1 MTKIDPRLEE
11 ELAKLREQV
20 QEMQRKLDYLEK
32 NNWVKTYPPVST
44 KFGCPECGM
53 GADGKPTGYVCY
65 NPKCPT
71 RITF

>member
-1 MTKIDPRLEE
+1 MTKIDPRLAE

-32 NNWVKTYPPVST
+32 SDWTKTYPPVST
-44 KFGCPECGM
+44 TLGCPKCGM
-53 GADGKPTGYVCY
+53 GADGKPTAYVCH

-71 RITF
+71 RITC